1 MGSSGVGKIR
11 EVVCLLLV
19 GNIQEK
25 TQMYNPL
32 LVPGKV
38 AESVDTKRGSG

>member
-1 MGSSGVGKIR
+1 MRSSGVGKIR
-11 EVVCLLLV
+11 VVRLLLV
-19 GNIQEK
+19 RNVWEK